1 MKKPVKL
8 PKPPAAQRTEVR
20 TSIARERF
28 MRLSYTLRDRIC
40 MLDYPPGKCLS
51 EETLAAEFGVSRT
64 PLRRALGWLESQ
76 GLLTSVQ
83 GVGTIVTDIEIDSL
97 AQVYQLRMELDQL
110 LGTLS
115 PVPPT
120 TETIGQFQQLF
131 ERSCALVFAPDARGF
146 GRLNIDFFH
155 ALMRLTDNEPLRD
168 ISERLFYQASRI
180 WLKSLPHMN
189 LAHELAIFSRE
200 IADIMAAVEVGD
212 LSAAGHIRRSHISM
226 GFIRL
231 KKHRDMEF
239 QKPLTT

>member
-1 MKKPVKL
+1 MTKPD
-8 PKPPAAQRTEVR
+8 KPQKRTPAPRTEVR

-40 MLDYPPGKCLS
+40 MLDYPPGMRLS

-83 GVGTIVTDIEIDSL
+83 GVGTMVTDIDIESL
-97 AQVYQLRMELDQL
+97 TQVYQLRMELDQL

-115 PVPPT
+115 PVLPT
-120 TETIGQFQQLF
+120 EETIAQFYQLF
-131 ERSCALVFAPDARGF
+131 ERSRALVFAPDPRGF
-146 GRLNIDFFH
+146 GRLNIDLFH
-155 ALMRLTDNEPLRD
+155 ALMRLTDSEPLRD

-200 IADIMAAVEVGD
+200 IADILAAVEVGD

-231 KKHRDMEF
+231 KKNQDM
-239 QKPLTT
+239 QPQTLAID